1 MKTKNVFLFFCAML
15 LISCGDPGG
24 DTIYEG
30 FSLSIYDRTDTA
42 LDYELVIGGFF
53 QGNFIPTESL
63 LITNVEL
70 ENIRPLTPY
79 FDQNNWKP
87 DLNKIKNL
95 PSDRCY
101 FKIKLSD
108 GREELL
114 TEYSSNEL
122 FSLLMPSESN
132 FSGRFGVLFIS
143 IALDETWADIAER
156 ID

>member
-30 FSLSIYDRTDTA
+30 FSLSFINKTNPTYDV
-42 LDYELVIGGFF
+42 EIVIGALSNGMFH
-53 QGNFIPTESL
+53 PTDS
-63 LITNVEL
+63 IVATNVMQGGDL
-70 ENIRPLTPY
+70 PTYFRDENR
-79 FDQNNWKP
+79 WKP

-132 FSGRFGVLFIS
+132 FSGRFGVLVIS